1 MNKSVLMKFSR
12 SLPDSHKPLQTLTY
26 VSFFGDVSKM
36 KKTIILFLLSITT
49 LFLEAEPYRKLTGK
63 DPSGYTLELDD
74 GSVWRVLDS
83 SLSKAKDYYREGD
96 LIVIYP
102 VLFPFFSGSKFFFSN
117 LNSGQNV
124 NVDLSLGPISGKP
137 GCVEIDEID
146 FYRGRLLLRDGN
158 NNRLIW
164 QINTDYLSNLRQW
177 KPGQCVILGSNRRH
191 SNYLGSVF
199 EYMLI
204 NVERL
209 DCIQA
214 NMA

>member
-1 MNKSVLMKFSR
+1 MKRTF
-12 SLPDSHKPLQTLTY
+12 
-26 VSFFGDVSKM
+26 V
-36 KKTIILFLLSITT
+36 LFLVLFTT
-49 LFLEAEPYRKLTGK
+49 LFIQAEPYRKLSGK

-74 GSVWRVLDS
+74 GSVWRVTDS

-158 NNRLIW
+158 NNRLVW
-164 QINTDYLSNLRQW
+164 QINTDYLSHLRQW
-177 KPGQCVILGSNRRH
+177 KIGQCVILGSNRRQ
-191 SNYLGSVF
+191 SNYFGSAF